1 MEKSLAPLVSLF
13 FSSKL
18 ISKTWG
24 SFFCLSFFLPQ
35 PSLCWGMAEMNPNGD
50 DLWPFLSYSSTQQTR
65 LPFSCYSSCALF
77 IGISF
82 WLLCFLLGPSLV
94 FHFPLLSYIE
104 SGMQSTASVPFLSSY
119 GILLYLS
126 QSSSVAIILSSW
138 FNSSAPFISLIILFY
153 SGNYSIKSLYSSF

>member
-1 MEKSLAPLVSLF
+1 MAPLVSLF

-18 ISKTWG
+18 ISKTSWG

-35 PSLCWGMAEMNPNGD
+35 PSLCWGMDEMNPNGD

-104 SGMQSTASVPFLSSY
+104 RYAKYLLVFLSF
-119 GILLYLS
+119 LLT
-126 QSSSVAIILSSW
+126 A
-138 FNSSAPFISLIILFY
+138 FFFISLTIQFCCHHT
-153 SGNYSIKSLYSSF
+153 